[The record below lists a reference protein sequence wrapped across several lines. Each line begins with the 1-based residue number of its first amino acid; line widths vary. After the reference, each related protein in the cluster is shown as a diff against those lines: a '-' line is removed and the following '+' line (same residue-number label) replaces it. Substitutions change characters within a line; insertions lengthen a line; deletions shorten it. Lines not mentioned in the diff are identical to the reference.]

1 MTCLGFSQ
9 VRAGNILLMLS
20 LGFILGAPAGGW
32 VSDRVLRSRRTAVS
46 LAMACSAAAI
56 FVLSRWPVNAAPLL
70 LGALLFFNGFFNSF
84 NQISFAHIRE
94 LMPPSM
100 SGTAM
105 TGINVFTMAGAGLFV
120 HGLGEVISHLENTG
134 DGECGLYRLVLVI
147 CFAAVGASALLYG
160 FTRDVHPARDPQGRP
175 RD

>member
-9 VRAGNILLMLS
+9 VRVGNFLLMLS
-20 LGFILGAPAGGW
+20 LGFIMGSTAGGW
-32 VSDRVLRSRRTAVS
+32 VSDRVLRSRRKAVS

-56 FVLSRWPVNAAPLL
+56 LTLSRWPSHAAPLL
-70 LGALLFFNGFFNSF
+70 LGTLLFVNGFFNGF
-84 NQISFAHIRE
+84 NQISYAHIRE

-120 HGLGEVISHLENTG
+120 HGLGEVISQIERPVE
-134 DGECGLYRLVLVI
+134 GECGLYRLILLI
-147 CFAAVGASALLYG
+147 CFAAVAASALLYG
-160 FTRDVHPARDPQGRP
+160 FTRDARQLRRP
-175 RD
+175 M